1 MSSLEATLQVK
12 RWATLIEVIKQYT
25 WSWVTTALLSFEKK
39 GEIICDQALVSLSSD
54 AQRVSGVRS
63 ASDHVT
69 CDGAQQP
76 EGGGVPLV
84 LVDHPLAS
92 RHRDWDGQT
101 DRLVE
106 LASPGLNGHN
116 RGHSHSVTQEL
127 GGQLGGDGLGL
138 ETEIMKQKK
147 KEKNN
152 HKK

>member
-1 MSSLEATLQVK
+1 MIKVK
-12 RWATLIEVIKQYT
+12 YYT
-25 WSWVTTALLSFEKK
+25 WSLFTTASLSFEKEGK
-39 GEIICDQALVSLSSD
+39 IICDQALVSLSSD
-54 AQRVSGVRS
+54 ALRVSGVMS
-63 ASDHVT
+63 AGDHVT

-92 RHRDWDGQT
+92 RHRDGDSQT

-116 RGHSHSVTQEL
+116 RGHSHSVAQEL

-138 ETEIMKQKK
+138 QTEIMKQKIRK
-147 KEKNN
+147 KIIIKN
-152 HKK
+152 K